1 MKARDRYTQLTRG
14 RSQFLDTAVECSR
27 LTLPYL
33 VQEDLSSRPTH
44 QKLHTPWQSVGSK
57 SVVNLAAKLMLALLP
72 PQTTFFKLQIRDD
85 KLGEEIAPEIKSE
98 LDLSF
103 SKLER
108 MVMDYINASSDR
120 VVVHQALKHLIV
132 SGNALIFMGKDGLKN
147 YPLNRYVVNRDG
159 NGNICEIV
167 TKELVSRR
175 ILSDDLPELL
185 LPQPAVNPPGNDG
198 YKTGSDDQDVEVY
211 TYVRK
216 DEPSGRW
223 IWHQEAFD
231 KILPGSRSTAPKNA
245 SPWLVL
251 RFNTVDGE
259 DYGRGRVEEFL
270 GDIRSLEGL
279 SQALVEGSAAAAKV
293 VFLVSPSST
302 TKPKTI
308 ADAGNGAI
316 VQGREEDVSV
326 IQVGKTADF
335 RTAAEQMQNLE
346 KRINDAFLVL
356 QVRQSERTTAEE
368 VRLTQMELEQQ
379 LGGLFSL
386 LTIEFLV
393 PYLNRTLHILQRTN
407 KIPKIPKD
415 IVRPEIVAGV
425 NALGRGQDQQSLV
438 QFITTIANTMG
449 PEIMA
454 KFLDPTEY
462 IKRLAAAQGIDVLNL
477 VKSPETMEQEKQAQQ
492 QQLMQAEMMKQ
503 AGQFAN
509 APMADPSKNPSLGRS
524 LDDGYSELTG
534 KQNPENAKQ
543 TIPTNESEEQEAL
556 PAEGFEA

>member
-1 MKARDRYTQLTRG
+1 MKARDRYTQLSRG

-33 VQEDLSSRPTH
+33 IQEDLSSRPTH
-44 QKLHTPWQSVGSK
+44 QKLHTPWQSVGAK
-57 SVVNLAAKLMLALLP
+57 CTVNLAAKLMLALLP
-72 PQTTFFKLQIRDD
+72 PQTSFFKLQIKDD
-85 KLGEEIAPEIKSE
+85 KLGVEFPPEVRSE

-103 SKLER
+103 AKMER
-108 MVMDYINASSDR
+108 MIMDHINASSDR

-167 TKELVSRR
+167 TKELISRK
-175 ILSDDLPELL
+175 ILGEDLPVP
-185 LPQPAVNPPGNDG
+185 LPNSPGDDG

-211 TYVRK
+211 TYVRYDK
-216 DEPSGRW
+216 NGRW
-223 IWHQEAFD
+223 VWHQEAFD
-231 KILPGSRSTAPKNA
+231 NILPGSRSTAPKNA

-316 VQGREEDVSV
+316 VQGRPDDVGV
-326 IQVGKTADF
+326 VQVGKTADF

-346 KRINDAFLVL
+346 RRISDAFLVL

-386 LTIEFLV
+386 LTVEFLV
-393 PYLNRTLHILQRTN
+393 PYLDRTLHILQRN
-407 KIPKIPKD
+407 REIPKIPKD
-415 IVRPEIVAGV
+415 IVHPTIVAGV
-425 NALGRGQDQQSLV
+425 NAIGRGQDQESLV
-438 QFITTIANTMG
+438 AFAQTLAQTMG

-454 KFLDPTEY
+454 KYLDPGEY
-462 IKRLAAAQGIDVLNL
+462 VKRLAAAQGIDVLNL
-477 VKSPETMEQEKQAQQ
+477 IKTPETMQMEKEQQ
-492 QQLMQAEMMKQ
+492 QQEMQQAEMVKQ
-503 AGQFAN
+503 AGQFASS
-509 APMADPSKNPSLGRS
+509 PMMDPSKNEAAN
-524 LDDGYSELTG
+524 ELIKET
-534 KQNPENAKQ
+534 KDQL
-543 TIPTNESEEQEAL
+543 TNGNNQGESPDQ
-556 PAEGFEA
+556 G